1 MKKEEIIIQEGESK
15 DVNEIIDFGNFVF
28 SMAHRPH
35 NFADL
40 LPKCYGPG
48 QDHADW
54 HYLVREEGQIQAMLM
69 SMPQQVSAE
78 HCYPG
83 VNFLRYGI
91 GTVSVHH
98 RARSK
103 GYMRQLMHR
112 AIADMQ
118 DAGAAYSFLG
128 GQRQRYRYYGY
139 EHAGTKLNA
148 SLSLR
153 NMTMTWPSLRDL
165 DLPEDLRL
173 IDCPDEG
180 PILDQVYDLYL
191 KNTSLNVRPKD
202 KFTLITK
209 TFGRKLRV
217 LLREDELLAYVVASS
232 DFSTIDEFVKTD
244 GSLPWE
250 WALYYFYQL
259 AGITQAN
266 FSLVQVQAG
275 DKYDFHKALLYASE
289 NFSLSTGGMYLI
301 LDFAKTI
308 AMLLADKASRAP
320 LAAAKLT
327 LTVEDCLTATR
338 AEQKVH
344 IEVTADR
351 LIVASEREEVL
362 NVALPLPAITSA
374 TPEEAELSMS
384 YFDCVAELFSFRGYV
399 SANLDHL
406 LPAAQASWFPLNP
419 TVLPSDNA

>member
-1 MKKEEIIIQEGESK
+1 
-15 DVNEIIDFGNFVF
+15 
-28 SMAHRPH
+28 
-35 NFADL
+35 
-40 LPKCYGPG
+40 
-48 QDHADW
+48 
-54 HYLVREEGQIQAMLM
+54 
-69 SMPQQVSAE
+69 
-78 HCYPG
+78 
-83 VNFLRYGI
+83 
-91 GTVSVHH
+91 
-98 RARSK
+98 
-103 GYMRQLMHR
+103 
-112 AIADMQ
+112 
-118 DAGAAYSFLG
+118 
-128 GQRQRYRYYGY
+128 
-139 EHAGTKLNA
+139 
-148 SLSLR
+148 
-153 NMTMTWPSLRDL
+153 MTWPSLRDL

-202 KFTLITK
+202 KFTLITQ

-232 DFSTIDEFVKTD
+232 DFSTIDEFVKAD

-250 WALYYFYQL
+250 WSLYYFYQL
-259 AGITQAN
+259 AGIAQAN

-320 LAAAKLT
+320 LAAAKLM
-327 LTVEDCLTATR
+327 LTVEDCPTVAR
-338 AEQKVH
+338 AEQTVH

-351 LIVASEREEVL
+351 LIVANEREEVL
-362 NVALPLPAITSA
+362 NVALPLPATTSV
-374 TPEEAELSMS
+374 TVEEAELSMS